1 MRPDAVGERAI
12 LDLIM
17 PKKNNPTE
25 HFLKNNFDLSLPDD
39 FELSEEFVTAF
50 NAIEQT
56 DKNLYITGEA
66 GTGKTTLLKYFRQKT
81 RKNFIVLAPTG
92 IAAINSHGQTIH
104 SFFRFPPKLIQ
115 KDHVKK
121 AHGARAIFESL
132 EMLIVDEASMMRADL
147 MDGIDHALRLN
158 KGRPGK
164 PFGGVQVVLFGDLF
178 QLPPIVDREMAGIY
192 NSLYET
198 PYFFSANVF
207 KEVRFHHFNL
217 QKIYRQKEQAFKG
230 LLNKIRNRSVT
241 GDEMEILNSRVDPA
255 LCETAHDCVTLTPTN
270 AAAHAINMTRL
281 RNLKGEEFCY
291 DAGVAGEFDQ
301 ASYPTETELRLKKG
315 AQVLMIRND
324 PEKRWVNGSIGE
336 VVDLDE
342 GTVVVRIGDKK
353 HAIEATTWEK
363 IKYRYDEDTE
373 KIVEEVV
380 GSFQQ
385 FPIKLAWAIT
395 IHKSQGLT
403 FDKLIIDLDHGA
415 FTHGQ
420 VYVALSRCRSFEG
433 MLLRRPVKPRDI
445 IFDERVHKIKDHFPE
460 LGSKR

>member
-1 MRPDAVGERAI
+1 MKNAPGKHL
-12 LDLIM
+12 LD
-17 PKKNNPTE
+17 K
-25 HFLKNNFDLSLPDD
+25 NFDLSLPAD
-39 FELSEEFVTAF
+39 FELSDEFVTGF
-50 NAIEQT
+50 NAIEKT
-56 DKNLYITGEA
+56 KKNLYITGEA

-81 RKNFIVLAPTG
+81 QKNFIVLAPTG

-115 KDHVKK
+115 KDHVKR
-121 AHGARAIFESL
+121 AHGARAIFETL
-132 EMLIVDEASMMRADL
+132 ELLIVDEASMMRADL
-147 MDGIDHALRLN
+147 MDGIDYALRIN
-158 KGRPGK
+158 KGIPGK

-192 NSLYET
+192 NGLYET
-198 PYFFSANVF
+198 PYFFSAEVF
-207 KEVRFHHFNL
+207 QKAKFHHFNL

-241 GDEMEILNSRVDPA
+241 DDEMKILNSRVDPA
-255 LCETAHDCVTLTPTN
+255 LCEAAHDCITLTPTN

-281 RNLKGEEFCY
+281 RNLEGEEFCY
-291 DAGVAGEFDQ
+291 DAGVEGEFDRS
-301 ASYPTETELRLKKG
+301 SYPTETELRLKRG

-336 VVDLDE
+336 VVDLNRE
-342 GTVVVRIGDKK
+342 MVEVRIGHKI
-353 HAIEATTWEK
+353 HSIEATTWEK
-363 IKYRYDEDTE
+363 IKYRYDEVEE
-373 KIVEEVV
+373 KIAEEVT

-433 MLLRRPVKPRDI
+433 MLLRRPVTHRDI
-445 IFDERVHKIKDHFPE
+445 IFDERIHKIKDHFPE
-460 LGSKR
+460 LSAKGLIRSSTEKPNDE